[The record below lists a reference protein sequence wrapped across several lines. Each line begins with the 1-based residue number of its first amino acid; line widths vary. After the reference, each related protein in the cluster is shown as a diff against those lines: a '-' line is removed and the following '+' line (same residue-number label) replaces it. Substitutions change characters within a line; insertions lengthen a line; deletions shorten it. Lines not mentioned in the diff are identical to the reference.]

1 MSMNQDTENFD
12 QLRILLKLKRYEQP
26 PPGYFNRFSGQV
38 IARIKLGERGEDSAG
53 IERLLWEAP
62 WLQRIWA
69 AFEAKPVLAG
79 VFGLAVCGLLISG
92 VIYSEKG
99 DVQPVA
105 FIPVA
110 PSVANSAEVAS
121 AMAQYHPLLARPTPI
136 EASSTNP
143 VSALQADGLLL
154 DSLRAQPAS
163 FTFPGRN

>member
-26 PPGYFNRFSGQV
+26 PLGYFNRFSGQV

-110 PSVANSAEVAS
+110 PSVPNSAEVAS
-121 AMAQYHPLLARPTPI
+121 AMAQNHPLLAKPTLI

-143 VSALQADGLLL
+143 VSALQTDGLLL
-154 DSLRAQPAS
+154 DSLHAQPAS